1 MTFEEILDEALDM
14 LRHRGRVTYGA
25 LKRQFGLDD
34 AYVADLKDALLY
46 ADSHIVDDAGRGLRW
61 TGEPLSTAQRAFE
74 GVGRFYGEAGVLWL
88 VRALLQHKGRVSY
101 HTLTQVFGF
110 DEARLADIRAELLF
124 TRCAVDEDGQGLVWT
139 GRGAADNP
147 LGETADTR
155 LPTAADRAAT
165 PPPAPTRGTPEAER
179 RQLTVLFCDL
189 VDSTSL
195 SQQLD
200 PEDLRQVVRA
210 YQETAAAVIQH
221 FEGHIAQYLG
231 DGLLVYCG
239 YPRAHEDDAQRAVH
253 TGLGIVE
260 AMGTLNSRLQAEY
273 GVALAVRLGIHTG
286 PVVVGAMGGGGR
298 HEHLALGETP
308 NLAARL
314 QALAAPN
321 TVVISAVT
329 AQLVQR
335 AFVLDALG
343 TQALKGI
350 TAPMGV
356 WRVVGPLETL
366 QEAATPVPE
375 DAKPLVGRGEE
386 VGLMVRRWEQS
397 KAGQGQVVL
406 ISGEAGIGKSALV
419 ETLRAHVRG
428 EGLTRVSARCSPYH
442 TNSALYPVIAHAQQV
457 VRLARGDTAEEK
469 LAKLEQALQ
478 ALSLPLH
485 EVVPLMA
492 ALLTVPL
499 PDGRYPPLHLTPL
512 QQRQQTYDALVAWML
527 EEAERQPVL
536 TVWEDLHWADPSTLE
551 LLGLFIDQAPTAPMF
566 HLLTF
571 RPEFVPPWP
580 TRSHMT
586 PLTLHRLERPQV
598 EAMIAQLA
606 NGKTLPVEVVEHIVS
621 KTDGV
626 PLFIEELTKMLLE
639 SALLREEAEH
649 YALTGPLTAI
659 SIPTTLYDSLM
670 ARLDRLPTVREVAQ
684 RGAVLGR
691 EFTYELL
698 QALTTMEEATLQH
711 GLTQLVDAEL
721 LYQRGRPPRAR
732 YMFKHALI
740 QDAAYASLLKSTR
753 QQVHQ
758 QTAQLLEAR
767 FPDIVAAEPE
777 LLAHHY
783 TEAGCPAPAVGYW
796 QQAGTRAL
804 QRSANVEAI
813 AHVQR
818 GLELLTTLPDTPQR
832 TQHELDLL
840 TTLGPALVA
849 IKGYAAPEVGQT
861 YSRARELC
869 QQVGETSE
877 HVPVLWSLWM
887 FYQSRAEYQTGMEL
901 GEQCLQLAHRV
912 QDETLLLVAHIE
924 IGDSWFYLGNPAL
937 ACTHL
942 EHAIA
947 LYDPEQHHVLAYRY
961 GGIDPGIVGLGYY
974 AWALWLRGYP
984 AQARMQSA
992 KALSLAQQLT
1002 HPYTLARTL
1011 YYDALLCQLR
1021 RDVPA
1026 VRDQADAAISVA
1038 TAQGFAL
1045 VRALGPIMRG
1055 WAIAVQEHS
1064 TEGLVQ
1070 IRQGLD
1076 TYRSI
1081 GAEFQR
1087 PHFLALLA
1095 EASGLLGQPEGGLA
1109 ALEEALTLMEKTGE
1123 RYYEAEL
1130 HRQRG
1135 ELLLLREAKS
1145 HPAQGNREQQ
1155 DAETCFQR
1163 ALDVAR
1169 QQQAKSLE
1177 LRAAISL
1184 SRLWQRQ
1191 GKRQEAYDLL
1201 APIYGWFTEG
1211 FDTADL
1217 QEAKTLL
1224 EELGG

>member
-1 MTFEEILDEALDM
+1 M
-14 LRHRGRVTYGA
+14 
-25 LKRQFGLDD
+25 
-34 AYVADLKDALLY
+34 
-46 ADSHIVDDAGRGLRW
+46 GRG
-61 TGEPLSTAQRAFE
+61 S
-74 GVGRFYGEAGVLWL
+74 
-88 VRALLQHKGRVSY
+88 S
-101 HTLTQVFGF
+101 
-110 DEARLADIRAELLF
+110 
-124 TRCAVDEDGQGLVWT
+124 
-139 GRGAADNP
+139 GRGGRRGTSA
-147 LGETADTR
+147 LGESTDTR
-155 LPTAADRAAT
+155 LPAAAESAAT
-165 PPPAPTRGTPEAER
+165 PPPAPARGTPEAER

-189 VDSTSL
+189 VDSTRL

-210 YQETAAAVIQH
+210 YQETAAEVIQR

-231 DGLLVYCG
+231 DGLLVYFG

-286 PVVVGAMGGGGR
+286 PVVVGEMGGGGR

-308 NLAARL
+308 NIAARL
-314 QALAAPN
+314 EGLAAPN

-335 AFVLDALG
+335 AFVLEALG

-366 QEAATPVPE
+366 REATTPAPE
-375 DAKPLVGRGEE
+375 DVKPLVGRGEE
-386 VGLMVRRWEQS
+386 LGLIVRRWEQS

-419 ETLRAHVRG
+419 ETLRAHVRR
-428 EGLTRVSARCSPYH
+428 EGLTRVALRCSPYH
-442 TNSALYPVIAHAQQV
+442 TNSALYPVIAHVQQAL
-457 VRLARGDTAEEK
+457 RFERHDTAEEK

-478 ALSLPLH
+478 TLSLPLH

-492 ALLTVPL
+492 ALLAVPL
-499 PDGRYPPLHLTPL
+499 PDGRYPPLHVTPL

-536 TVWEDLHWADPSTLE
+536 MVWEDLHWADPSTLE
-551 LLGLFIDQAPTAPMF
+551 LLGLFIDQAPTAPLL

-580 TRSHMT
+580 PRSHMT

-598 EAMIAQLA
+598 EAMIARLA
-606 NGKTLPVEVVEHIVS
+606 DGKTLPVEVVEHIVS

-639 SALLREEAEH
+639 STLLREEADH
-649 YALTGPLTAI
+649 YALTGPLAAVT
-659 SIPTTLYDSLM
+659 IPTTLYDSLM

-684 RGAVLGR
+684 LGAVLGR
-691 EFTYELL
+691 EFSYELL
-698 QALTTMEEATLQH
+698 HALMPMEEATLQH

-732 YMFKHALI
+732 YLFKHALI

-753 QQVHQ
+753 QQYHQ
-758 QTAQLLEAR
+758 QIAQLLEAR
-767 FPDIVAAEPE
+767 FPETVAAEPE
-777 LLAHHY
+777 ILAHHY
-783 TEAGCPAPAVGYW
+783 TEAGCHAQAVDYW

-832 TQHELDLL
+832 TQHELDFL
-840 TTLGPALVA
+840 TTLGPALMST
-849 IKGYAAPEVGQT
+849 KGYAAPEVVQAYT
-861 YSRARELC
+861 RARELC
-869 QQVGETSE
+869 QQVGETPE
-877 HVPVLWSLWM
+877 HFPVLYGLWV
-887 FYQSRAEYQTGMEL
+887 FYIARAEHQTAMEL
-901 GEQCLQLAHRV
+901 GEQCLQLAQRV
-912 QDETLLLVAHIE
+912 QDEALLLVAHLA
-924 IGDSWFYLGNPAL
+924 IGVSWFYLGNPAL

-942 EHAIA
+942 EHTIA
-947 LYDPEQHHVLAYRY
+947 LYDPAQHHVLAYRY
-961 GGIDPGIVGLGYY
+961 GGIDPGIVGFGYY

-984 AQARMQSA
+984 AQARAQSA
-992 KALSLAQQLT
+992 RALSLAQQLA

-1021 RDVPA
+1021 RDAPA
-1026 VRDQADAAISVA
+1026 VRDQADAAITVA
-1038 TAQGFAL
+1038 TAQRFAL
-1045 VRALGPIMRG
+1045 VQALGPIMRG

-1076 TYRSI
+1076 TYRST

-1087 PHFLALLA
+1087 PHFLTMLA

-1145 HPAQGNREQQ
+1145 HPAQDSREQHE
-1155 DAETCFQR
+1155 AETCFQH

-1177 LRAAISL
+1177 LRAAMSL

-1217 QEAKTLL
+1217 QEAKALL
-1224 EELGG
+1224 DELA

>member
-1 MTFEEILDEALDM
+1 MTFEGILDQALDI
-14 LRHRGRVTYGA
+14 LRRRGRVTYGT
-25 LKRQFGLDD
+25 LKRQFALDD
-34 AYVADLKDALLY
+34 AYVADLKDAMLY
-46 ADSHIVDDAGRGLRW
+46 ADSHVVDDAGRGLRW
-61 TGEPLSTAQRAFE
+61 TGEPFSAAQRAFE

-88 VRALLQHKGRVSY
+88 VRALLQHEGRVSY
-101 HTLTQVFGF
+101 RTLRQVFGF
-110 DEARLADIRAELLF
+110 DEARLADVRAELLF
-124 TRCAVDEDGQGLVWT
+124 TRCVIDEDGQGLVWKGWVPSDST
-139 GRGAADNP
+139 
-147 LGETADTR
+147 LQETTETSFPATSDS
-155 LPTAADRAAT
+155 TAST
-165 PPPAPTRGTPEAER
+165 PPVPTRGTLEAER

-189 VDSTSL
+189 VDSTRL

-210 YQETAAAVIQH
+210 YQETAAVVVQR

-231 DGLLVYCG
+231 DGLLVYFG
-239 YPRAHEDDAQRAVH
+239 YPRAHEDDAQRAVY
-253 TGLGIVE
+253 TGLGIVD
-260 AMGTLNSRLQAEY
+260 AVGILNSRLQAEY

-298 HEHLALGETP
+298 HEQLALGETP
-308 NLAARL
+308 NIAARL
-314 QALAAPN
+314 EGLAAPN
-321 TVVISAVT
+321 SVVISAVT

-343 TQALKGI
+343 PQALKGI
-350 TAPMGV
+350 TAPMEV

-366 QEAATPVPE
+366 RETTMVAPE
-375 DAKPLVGRGEE
+375 DVKPLVGRSEE
-386 VGLMVRRWEQS
+386 LGLLLRRWEQS
-397 KAGQGQVVL
+397 KGGQGQVVL

-419 ETLRAHVRG
+419 NTLRTHVRR
-428 EGLTRVSARCSPYH
+428 EELTRVAIRCSPYH
-442 TNSALYPVIAHAQQV
+442 TNSALYPVIAHVQQA
-457 VRLARGDTAEEK
+457 VRLARDDTAEEK
-469 LAKLEQALQ
+469 LTKLERALQ
-478 ALSLPLH
+478 PLSLPLH

-492 ALLTVPL
+492 ELLTVPL
-499 PDGRYPPLHLTPL
+499 PDGSYPPLPLTPL

-536 TVWEDLHWADPSTLE
+536 VVWEDLHWADPSTLE
-551 LLGLFIDQAPTAPMF
+551 LLGLFIDQAPTAPLL

-598 EAMIAQLA
+598 EAMIVRLA
-606 NGKTLPVEVVEHIVS
+606 NGKTLPVEVIEHIVS

-639 SALLREEAEH
+639 STLLREEDEH
-649 YALTGPLTAI
+649 YALTGPLAAVT
-659 SIPTTLYDSLM
+659 IPTTLYDSLM
-670 ARLDRLPTVREVAQ
+670 ARLDRLPRVREVAQ
-684 RGAVLGR
+684 LGAVLGR
-691 EFTYELL
+691 EFAYELL
-698 QALTTMEEATLQH
+698 HALTTMDEATLQH
-711 GLTQLVDAEL
+711 GLAQLVDAEL
-721 LYQRGRPPRAR
+721 FYQRGRPPRAR
-732 YMFKHALI
+732 YLFKHALV

-753 QQVHQ
+753 QQYHRQV
-758 QTAQLLEAR
+758 AQLLEAR
-767 FPDIVAAEPE
+767 FPDTVAAEPE

-783 TEAGCPAPAVGYW
+783 TEAGCHAQAVGYW
-796 QQAGTRAL
+796 QQAGTQAL

-818 GLELLTTLPDTPQR
+818 GLALLTTLPDTPQR

-840 TTLGPALVA
+840 TILGPALLA
-849 IKGYAAPEVGQT
+849 TKGYAAQEVLQA
-861 YSRARELC
+861 YMRARALC
-869 QQVGETSE
+869 QQVSETPEHFSVLYGLWVFYSARSE
-877 HVPVLWSLWM
+877 H
-887 FYQSRAEYQTGMEL
+887 QTAMEL
-901 GEQCLQLAHRV
+901 GEQCLRLAQHV
-912 QDETLLLVAHIE
+912 QDAALLLMAHLA
-924 IGDSWFYLGNPAL
+924 IGISWFYLGNPTL
-937 ACTHL
+937 ACTYL
-942 EHAIA
+942 ERTIA
-947 LYDPEQHHVLAYRY
+947 LYDPAHHHVLAYRY
-961 GGIDPGIVGLGYY
+961 AGDPAILGLGYS
-974 AWALWLRGYP
+974 AWPLWLRGYP

-992 KALSLAQQLT
+992 RALSLAQQLT

-1026 VRDQADAAISVA
+1026 VRDQADAAITMA
-1038 TAQGFAL
+1038 TAQRFAL
-1045 VRALGPIMRG
+1045 VRAAGSILRG
-1055 WAIAVQEHS
+1055 WAIAVQEHN

-1070 IRQGLD
+1070 IQQGLD
-1076 TYRSI
+1076 MYRST

-1087 PHFLALLA
+1087 PHFLTLLA

-1145 HPAQGNREQQ
+1145 HPAQDSREQHE
-1155 DAETCFQR
+1155 AETCFQH

-1177 LRAAISL
+1177 LRAALSL
-1184 SRLWQRQ
+1184 ARLWQRQ
-1191 GKRQEAYDLL
+1191 GRRAEAYDLL
-1201 APIYGWFTEG
+1201 ASVYGWFSEG

-1217 QEAKTLL
+1217 TDAKALL
-1224 EELGG
+1224 DEL